1 MRRAIVVVLDSMGV
15 GAAAD
20 ADLYR
25 DRGADTF
32 GHIVE
37 ACAAGRANS
46 ERRAGPLTIPHLTEL
61 GLTEAAQAARG
72 APLPVARPA
81 SLTGRF
87 GHAAE
92 RSRGKDT
99 PSGHWEMMGLPVEFD
114 WGYFPDT
121 QPCFPKELTDA
132 LIERGAIGGVLGNR
146 HASGTQIIAELGEEH
161 LRTQQPIVY
170 TSGDS
175 VLQIAAHE
183 EHFGLQ
189 RLYALCQVAR
199 ELVDAY
205 RIARVI
211 ARPFVGDATGG
222 FVRTGNRRDLATP
235 PPGPTLLDVLQAAG
249 GEVVCIGKVADIFA
263 HRGVTRTIKAHGN
276 RAVMEQLLE
285 ALRGA
290 PDRSLLFANCVDFDT
305 NFGHR
310 RDVSGYAGA
319 LEEFDGYVP
328 QLRAAMQ
335 PDDVG
340 IITADHGCDPTFPGS
355 DHTREY
361 VPILAFGGSVVPGSI
376 GGRASF
382 ADIGQSLAGHLGL
395 PALNAGTSFLQI
407 PRPRGPV

>member
-1 MRRAIVVVLDSMGV
+1 MRRAIVVVLDSLGV

-20 ADLYR
+20 ADAYGDL
-25 DRGADTF
+25 GADTL

-37 ACAAGRANS
+37 ACAAGRADS
-46 ERRAGPLTIPHLTEL
+46 DRRTGLLEIPHLTAL
-61 GLTEAAQAARG
+61 GLIDAAEAARG
-72 APLPVARPA
+72 AALPAARPA
-81 SLTGRF
+81 SRTGRF
-87 GHAAE
+87 GYAAE

-121 QPCFPKELTDA
+121 QPCLPPELTDA
-132 LIERGAIGGVLGNR
+132 MIRRGGIGGILGNR
-146 HASGTQIIAELGEEH
+146 RASGTQIVAELGGEH
-161 LRTQQPIVY
+161 LLTLYPIVY

-183 EHFGLQ
+183 ERFGLE

-211 ARPFVGDATGG
+211 ARPFVGDAASG

-235 PPGPTLLDVLQAAG
+235 PHGPTLLDVLQASG
-249 GEVVCIGKVADIFA
+249 GEVICIGKVADIFA

-276 RAVMEQLLE
+276 QAVMDRLLE
-285 ALRGA
+285 AMSAA

-310 RDVSGYAGA
+310 RDVSGYARA
-319 LEEFDGYVP
+319 LEEFDRRVP
-328 QLRAAMQ
+328 TLRATMR
-335 PDDVG
+335 PGDVA

-361 VPILAFGGSVVPGSI
+361 IPVLAFGESVTPGPI
-376 GGRASF
+376 GRRCGF
-382 ADIGQSLAGHLGL
+382 ADIGQSLAARLGL
-395 PALNAGTSFLQI
+395 QSLDAGTPFL
-407 PRPRGPV
+407 

>member
-1 MRRAIVVVLDSMGV
+1 MRRAIVVVLDSLGV

-20 ADLYR
+20 ADAYG
-25 DRGADTF
+25 DRGADTL

-37 ACAAGRANS
+37 ACAAGRADS
-46 ERRAGPLTIPHLTEL
+46 DRRAGLLEIPHLTAL
-61 GLTEAAQAARG
+61 GLIDAAEAARG
-72 APLPVARPA
+72 AALPAARPT
-81 SLTGRF
+81 SRTGRF
-87 GHAAE
+87 GYAAE
-92 RSRGKDT
+92 RSHGKDT

-114 WGYFPDT
+114 WGYFPHT
-121 QPCFPKELTDA
+121 QPCFPPELTDA
-132 LIERGAIGGVLGNR
+132 LIRRSGIGGILGNR
-146 HASGTQIIAELGEEH
+146 HASGTQIVAELGGEH
-161 LRTQQPIVY
+161 LRTLYPIVY

-183 EHFGLQ
+183 ERFGLE

-211 ARPFVGDATGG
+211 ARPFVGDAARG

-235 PPGPTLLDVLQAAG
+235 PHGPTLLDVLQASG
-249 GEVVCIGKVADIFA
+249 GEVICIGKVADIFA

-276 RAVMEQLLE
+276 QAVMEQLLQ
-285 ALRGA
+285 AMSAA

-310 RDVSGYAGA
+310 RDVSGYARA
-319 LEEFDGYVP
+319 LEEFDRCVP
-328 QLRAAMQ
+328 SLRAIMR
-335 PDDVG
+335 PGDVG

-361 VPILAFGGSVVPGSI
+361 IPVLAFGESVTPGPI
-376 GGRASF
+376 GRRCGF
-382 ADIGQSLAGHLGL
+382 ADIGQSLAARLGL
-395 PALNAGTSFLQI
+395 QSLDAGTSFL
-407 PRPRGPV
+407 